1 MVRLRTRFAG
11 ERFMAVNAYLLTD
24 AEWHMG
30 RSALIINYPEPF
42 LSGSGEK
49 RQAVAQ
55 IPLDGIWLGAAGN
68 RSTEY
73 GFIKIC
79 TTEKIET

>member
-1 MVRLRTRFAG
+1 M
-11 ERFMAVNAYLLTD
+11 
-24 AEWHMG
+24 
-30 RSALIINYPEPF
+30 PF

-55 IPLDGIWLGAAGN
+55 IPLDGIWLGAAGI

-73 GFIKIC
+73 GYTQNLHNVKIEIKIQLV
-79 TTEKIET
+79 EVLEGS